1 VTSADTAVTSINNTE
16 KLTMMNLYRS
26 LLLAAA
32 VGDDANKENVVT
44 RGSIQ
49 GKVKRS
55 GSNSHTSVSELM
67 KIHGRWWSPNIY
79 RNARLAGLDR
89 DRAWR
94 EAFV

>member
-1 VTSADTAVTSINNTE
+1 MISNAPAQPLTIN
-16 KLTMMNLYRS
+16 
-26 LLLAAA
+26 

-44 RGSIQ
+44 RGSTQ